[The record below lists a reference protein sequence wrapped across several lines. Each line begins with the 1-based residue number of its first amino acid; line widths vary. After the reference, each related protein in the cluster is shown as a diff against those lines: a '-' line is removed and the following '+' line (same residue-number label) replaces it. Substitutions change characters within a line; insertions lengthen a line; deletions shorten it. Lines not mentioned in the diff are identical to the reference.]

1 MAPALTHVSP
11 LGFLA
16 SIYDS
21 SSIIENIL
29 FAAPFAFA

>member
-1 MAPALTHVSP
+1 MAPALTLVSP

-16 SIYDS
+16 SIYGS

-29 FAAPFAFA
+29 LAATFAFE